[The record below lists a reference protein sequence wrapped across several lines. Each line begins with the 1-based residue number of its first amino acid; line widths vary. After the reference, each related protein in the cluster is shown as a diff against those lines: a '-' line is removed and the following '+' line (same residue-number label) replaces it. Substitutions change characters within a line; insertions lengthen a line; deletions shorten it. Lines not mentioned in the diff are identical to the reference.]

1 MNGKDRNMEAYI
13 RSVRRR
19 LNLPKAVKDRVI
31 SDFISS
37 IEARREAGMSEEA
50 ILAELGSSRKAA
62 AELNDQMK
70 EFTFRKSPWRFA
82 CLALAVLSGGWL
94 ALYRYTIWFGGQLV
108 GVISYPARGSSVGVI
123 GGADGPTAV
132 FVTSRSSVDWD
143 VLLMLLLLAAGVLG
157 YLLLRRCPPK
167 KKKNPPEE

>member
-13 RSVRRR
+13 RSVRQR

-94 ALYRYTIWFGGQLV
+94 ALYRYTI
-108 GVISYPARGSSVGVI
+108 
-123 GGADGPTAV
+123 
-132 FVTSRSSVDWD
+132 
-143 VLLMLLLLAAGVLG
+143 
-157 YLLLRRCPPK
+157 
-167 KKKNPPEE
+167 

>member
-1 MNGKDRNMEAYI
+1 MNGKDRNMETYI

-19 LNLPKAVKDRVI
+19 LKLPKDEKNRVI

-37 IEARREAGMSEEA
+37 IEARRESGMSDEA
-50 ILAELGSSRKAA
+50 ILAELGSPRKAA
-62 AELNDQMK
+62 KELNDQMK

-108 GVISYPARGSSVGVI
+108 GVISYPAWGSSVGVI

-132 FVTSRSSVDWD
+132 FVTSQSGVDWD
-143 VLLMLLLLAAGVLG
+143 VLLMLLLLAVGILG
-157 YLLLRRCPPK
+157 YLCVRRCPPK
-167 KKKNPPEE
+167 KKRTPSEE